1 MTMQPSRTDTQTDSA
16 RRRALSVS
24 ALNRQVKSLLEHS
37 FLSIQVIG
45 EISNFAR
52 PSSGHWYFTL
62 KDAKAQVRCA
72 MFRNRA
78 QTTTFVPREG
88 DEVLVTARVSL
99 YEGRGDYQLI
109 CERMEKSGL
118 GQLQQAF
125 DALKA
130 KLDKEGL
137 FDTSRKRPLPSHPK
151 HLGVITSPTGA
162 AIHDILTVLKRRFP
176 GLPVTLY
183 PTAVQGS
190 EAAAQIVTAIE
201 LANRHALCD
210 VLIVGRGGGSLE
222 DLWPFNEESVARA
235 VVASAI
241 PVVSAVGHEV
251 DISIS
256 DLAADQRAATPS
268 AAAELLSPDRHA
280 LTLRMNQLKRR
291 LESRI
296 GWLVDRKRHQ
306 LLATRQRLRHPGER
320 VREHMQSLDRLE
332 IRLQRATLRLLEQ
345 KQQRLTQLGTR
356 IRRVTPER
364 RLTQH
369 RQRVEQ
375 IEQLLPRLIQ
385 RTLERQRLRL
395 AQQSGKLQS
404 VSPLATLERGYSILL
419 NPEGQAVSS
428 AEQVSPGERLEARL
442 HKGRLTCTV
451 DSVEPGQ

>member
-1 MTMQPSRTDTQTDSA
+1 MTIQPNT
-16 RRRALSVS
+16 RRALSVS
-24 ALNRQVKSLLEHS
+24 DLNRQVKSLLEHS

-45 EISNFAR
+45 EISNLAR

-72 MFRNRA
+72 MFRNRN
-78 QTTTFVPREG
+78 QSTGFVPREG

-109 CERMEKSGL
+109 CERLEKSGL

-137 FDTSRKRPLPSHPK
+137 FDRARKRPLPAHPK
-151 HLGVITSPTGA
+151 HLGVVTSPSGA

-183 PTAVQGS
+183 PTAVQGQ
-190 EAAAQIVTAIE
+190 EAAAQIVSAID
-201 LANRHALCD
+201 LANRHAECD

-222 DLWPFNEESVARA
+222 DLWPFNEEAVARA
-235 VVASAI
+235 IVASRI

-256 DLAADQRAATPS
+256 DLVADQRAATPS

-280 LTLRMNQLKRR
+280 LVLRLNQLRRR
-291 LESRI
+291 LETRI
-296 GWLVDRKRHQ
+296 GWQLERKRHQ
-306 LLATRQRLRHPGER
+306 LLAARQRLRHPGER
-320 VREHMQSLDRLE
+320 VREHAQALDRLE

-345 KQQRLTQLGTR
+345 RRNRLTQMTARLQ
-356 IRRVTPER
+356 RVTPER
-364 RLTQH
+364 RIAQN
-369 RQRVEQ
+369 REQ
-375 IEQLLPRLIQ
+375 IRQLQLLLPRLIQ
-385 RTLERQRLRL
+385 RHLERNRLRL

-419 NPEGQAVSS
+419 NPAGQAVSS
-428 AEQVSPGERLEARL
+428 AAQVSPGERLEARL
-442 HKGRLTCTV
+442 HKGRLLCIV
-451 DSVEPGQ
+451 DSIEPGE

>member
-1 MTMQPSRTDTQTDSA
+1 MQPTA
-16 RRRALSVS
+16 HRALSVS

-45 EISNFAR
+45 EISNLAR

-62 KDAKAQVRCA
+62 KDSKAQVRCA
-72 MFRNRA
+72 MFRNSNQR
-78 QTTTFVPREG
+78 TGFVPREG

-137 FDTSRKRPLPSHPK
+137 FDSTRKRPLPPHPR
-151 HLGVITSPTGA
+151 HLGVVTSPSGA

-183 PTAVQGS
+183 PTAVQGQ
-190 EAAAQIVTAIE
+190 EAAGQIVAAID
-201 LANRHALCD
+201 LANRHAQCD

-222 DLWPFNEESVARA
+222 DLWPFNEEIVARA
-235 VVASAI
+235 IAASAI
-241 PVVSAVGHEV
+241 PIVSAVGHEV

-256 DLAADQRAATPS
+256 DLVADQRAATPS

-280 LTLRMNQLKRR
+280 LLLRLNQLRRR

-296 GWLVDRKRHQ
+296 GWQLERKRHQ
-306 LLATRQRLRHPGER
+306 LQGARQRLRHPGER
-320 VREHMQSLDRLE
+320 VREHMQALDRLE
-332 IRLQRATLRLLEQ
+332 LRLQRATQRLLEQ
-345 KQQRLTQLGTR
+345 RRNRLTELNARLQ
-356 IRRVTPER
+356 RVTPAR
-364 RLTQH
+364 RLEQYRH
-369 RQRVEQ
+369 QLQQLQPLLSRLMQRH
-375 IEQLLPRLIQ
+375 
-385 RTLERQRLRL
+385 LERNRLRL

-419 NPEGQAVSS
+419 NPAGQAVSS

-442 HKGRLTCTV
+442 HRGRLTCTV
-451 DSVEPGQ
+451 DSIEPGE